1 MMYGVDDVDVL
12 CVDVWPC
19 PHDPRAENMD
29 GSIVLRNITHQDLGV
44 YHCTITTFP
53 LGSWSRDVTV
63 EDHGR
68 PPDLGEFGWGL
79 EISRGG

>member
-1 MMYGVDDVDVL
+1 
-12 CVDVWPC
+12 
-19 PHDPRAENMD
+19 MD

-63 EDHGR
+63 EDQGR
-68 PPDLGEFGWGL
+68 PGWGEVGVQRTAGL
-79 EISRGG
+79 AI